1 MNYRAPSQPATST
14 FESPDTRPTNG
25 SCVTFPKCRPC
36 AYRKCSQ
43 TPTTRD
49 RSNSTI
55 SPRWTAS
62 AKHSS
67 RSRRTRPSTQTLKMT
82 IQKAMLGQ
90 MRVSH
95 QRRPHSRGSSTPSS
109 LCSALPCYGL
119 GVTPPYSD
127 DKSCTC
133 ANTSSFAG
141 TCFSPPRPTSPIAS
155 DPIHGC
161 SSTSSLQRF
170 LCHAS

>member
-1 MNYRAPSQPATST
+1 MYDYRAPSPTRH
-14 FESPDTRPTNG
+14 FYLRSPDTRPTNG
-25 SCVTFPKCRPC
+25 SCVTFPKCRPR
-36 AYRKCSQ
+36 AYRKCNQ
-43 TPTTRD
+43 TPITRD
-49 RSNSTI
+49 CLNSTI

-62 AKHSS
+62 AKYSS
-67 RSRRTRPSTQTLKMT
+67 RSRRTRPSTRMLKMT
-82 IQKAMLGQ
+82 IQKVMLDQ

-95 QRRPHSRGSSTPSS
+95 QRRPPSRGSSTPSS
-109 LCSALPCYGL
+109 RCSALPCYGL
-119 GVTPPYSD
+119 GEIPYLD

-141 TCFSPPRPTSPIAS
+141 ICFSPLRPTSPIAS
-155 DPIHGC
+155 ALIHGF